1 MRSLILALATGL
13 FLAACSSI
21 DCPLNNTVRSIYV
34 LRKASDALRPDT
46 LTDTLTIFTTRADGQ
61 DTILLN
67 KSVKTDSL
75 ALPMSHV
82 RDVDVLVFELRDTLN
97 HTLRDTL
104 RVKKTN
110 EAHFESVDCAL
121 SYFHTITAIS
131 STHHAIDTVVL
142 IHPSVTYDASQPHFH
157 IRFKSG
163 H

>member
-1 MRSLILALATGL
+1 MRSLILALTTGL

-46 LTDTLTIFTTRADGQ
+46 LTDTLTVLTTRADGQ

-110 EAHFESVDCAL
+110 
-121 SYFHTITAIS
+121 
-131 STHHAIDTVVL
+131 
-142 IHPSVTYDASQPHFH
+142 
-157 IRFKSG
+157 
-163 H
+163 

>member
-1 MRSLILALATGL
+1 MRSLILALAAGL

-46 LTDTLTIFTTRADGQ
+46 LTDTLTVLTTRADGQ

-82 RDVDVLVFELRDTLN
+82 RDVLVFELRDTLN

>member
-1 MRSLILALATGL
+1 
-13 FLAACSSI
+13 
-21 DCPLNNTVRSIYV
+21 
-34 LRKASDALRPDT
+34 
-46 LTDTLTIFTTRADGQ
+46 
-61 DTILLN
+61 
-67 KSVKTDSL
+67 
-75 ALPMSHV
+75 MSHV

>member
-1 MRSLILALATGL
+1 MRSLILALAAGL

-46 LTDTLTIFTTRADGQ
+46 LTDTLTVLTTRADGQ

-82 RDVDVLVFELRDTLN
+82 RDVDVLVFE
-97 HTLRDTL
+97 LRDTL

>member
-1 MRSLILALATGL
+1 MRSLILALAAGL

-46 LTDTLTIFTTRADGQ
+46 LTDTLTVLTTRADGQ

-67 KSVKTDSL
+67 
-75 ALPMSHV
+75 
-82 RDVDVLVFELRDTLN
+82 TLN

-121 SYFHTITAIS
+121 SYFHTITTIS